1 MKPLTLDKVSINYGE
16 RVVLSDLSH
25 HFEPSKIH
33 VILGKSGSGKS
44 TLLKAIANLIDVR
57 EGNIDGNAATT
68 LLFQDNNL
76 FDWLTVLDNVAL
88 PLINNG
94 MSKRDAHQKAFE
106 YLENLNLSH
115 HSQSYPHTLSG
126 GEKQR
131 IGLVRA
137 LALSKP
143 LLLLDEPT
151 SALDSDTSRTIID
164 MLLSIQEKEQVT
176 MLYVTHRIE
185 EAIMIGETI
194 AIMHDGII
202 IDSFPNK
209 PAQYGTTAYWDNLM
223 KVAGHFHEATNR

>member
-16 RVVLSDLSH
+16 RVVLNDLSH
-25 HFEPSKIH
+25 HFEASKIH

-44 TLLKAIANLIDVR
+44 TLLKAIAKLIDVR
-57 EGNIDGNAATT
+57 EGTIDGNAATT

-94 MSKRDAHQKAFE
+94 ISKRDAHQKAFE

-115 HSQSYPHTLSG
+115 LSQSYPHTLSG

-209 PAQYGTTAYWDNLM
+209 PAQYGSTAYWDNLM
-223 KVAGHFHEATNR
+223 KVAGHFHETTNR